1 MLILLFGT
9 PIALYKAE
17 TNITKH
23 KNKNKI
29 MKKFTISAIMA
40 MGVVVLSSA
49 AFAGTTSVN
58 YRGIASGSALA
69 ADTVVPNDT
78 VVPEQKDTVKTE
90 TDPVQFALNDT
101 IVPEQKDTVKSEP
114 VKTEPVQFALNDTVV
129 PEQKDTAA
137 PKK

>member
-1 MLILLFGT
+1 
-9 PIALYKAE
+9 
-17 TNITKH
+17 
-23 KNKNKI
+23 

-69 ADTVVPNDT
+69 DTVVPNDT

-101 IVPEQKDTVKSEP
+101 VVPEQKDTVKSEP
-114 VKTEPVQFALNDTVV
+114 VKTDPVQFALNDTVV
-129 PEQKDTAA
+129 PEQKDTVVPEKQSEGEGQNLVDTLTPA
-137 PKK
+137 KSL

>member
-1 MLILLFGT
+1 
-9 PIALYKAE
+9 
-17 TNITKH
+17 
-23 KNKNKI
+23 

-101 IVPEQKDTVKSEP
+101 VVPEQKDTVKSEP
-114 VKTEPVQFALNDTVV
+114 VKTETAPVQFALNDTVV
-129 PEQKDTAA
+129 PEQKDTVA

>member
-1 MLILLFGT
+1 
-9 PIALYKAE
+9 
-17 TNITKH
+17 
-23 KNKNKI
+23 

-69 ADTVVPNDT
+69 DTVVPNDT
-78 VVPEQKDTVKTE
+78 VVPEQKDTVKSE
-90 TDPVQFALNDT
+90 PVKTDPVQFAH
-101 IVPEQKDTVKSEP
+101 
-114 VKTEPVQFALNDTVV
+114 NDTVV

>member
-1 MLILLFGT
+1 
-9 PIALYKAE
+9 
-17 TNITKH
+17 
-23 KNKNKI
+23 

-78 VVPEQKDTVKTE
+78 VVPEQKDTVK
-90 TDPVQFALNDT
+90 
-101 IVPEQKDTVKSEP
+101 SEH
-114 VKTEPVQFALNDTVV
+114 VKTDPVQFALNDTVV
-129 PEQKDTAA
+129 PEQKDTVV
-137 PKK
+137 PET

>member
-1 MLILLFGT
+1 
-9 PIALYKAE
+9 
-17 TNITKH
+17 
-23 KNKNKI
+23 

-58 YRGIASGSALA
+58 YRGIANGSAL

-78 VVPEQKDTVKTE
+78 VVPEQKDT
-90 TDPVQFALNDT
+90 A
-101 IVPEQKDTVKSEP
+101 KSEP
-114 VKTEPVQFALNDTVV
+114 VKTEPVLFALNDTVV
-129 PEQKDTAA
+129 PEQKDTVA

>member
-1 MLILLFGT
+1 
-9 PIALYKAE
+9 
-17 TNITKH
+17 
-23 KNKNKI
+23 

-69 ADTVVPNDT
+69 DTVVPNDT
-78 VVPEQKDTVKTE
+78 VVPEQKDTAKSEPVK

-101 IVPEQKDTVKSEP
+101 VVPEQKDTVKS
-114 VKTEPVQFALNDTVV
+114 EPVQFALNDTVV
-129 PEQKDTAA
+129 PEQKDTVV
-137 PKK
+137 PEK

>member
-1 MLILLFGT
+1 
-9 PIALYKAE
+9 
-17 TNITKH
+17 
-23 KNKNKI
+23 
-29 MKKFTISAIMA
+29 

-58 YRGIASGSALA
+58 YRGIASGSAL

-101 IVPEQKDTVKSEP
+101 VVPEQKDTVK
-114 VKTEPVQFALNDTVV
+114 TDPVQFALNDTVV
-129 PEQKDTAA
+129 PEQKDTVV
-137 PKK
+137 PEK

>member
-1 MLILLFGT
+1 
-9 PIALYKAE
+9 
-17 TNITKH
+17 
-23 KNKNKI
+23 
-29 MKKFTISAIMA
+29 MA

-58 YRGIASGSALA
+58 YRGIASGSAL

-101 IVPEQKDTVKSEP
+101 VVPEQKDTV
-114 VKTEPVQFALNDTVV
+114 V
-129 PEQKDTAA
+129 PEKQSEGEGQNLVDTLTPA
-137 PKK
+137 KSL

>member
-1 MLILLFGT
+1 
-9 PIALYKAE
+9 
-17 TNITKH
+17 
-23 KNKNKI
+23 

-78 VVPEQKDTVKTE
+78 VVPEQKDT
-90 TDPVQFALNDT
+90 A
-101 IVPEQKDTVKSEP
+101 KSD
-114 VKTEPVQFALNDTVV
+114 PVQFALNDTVV
-129 PEQKDTAA
+129 PEQKDTVKSEPVKTDPVQFALNDTVVPEQKDTVVPEKQSEGEGQSLVDTLTPA
-137 PKK
+137 KSL

>member
-1 MLILLFGT
+1 
-9 PIALYKAE
+9 
-17 TNITKH
+17 
-23 KNKNKI
+23 
-29 MKKFTISAIMA
+29 MA

-101 IVPEQKDTVKSEP
+101 
-114 VKTEPVQFALNDTVV
+114 VV

-137 PKK
+137 PEKQSEGEVQSLVDTLTPAKSL

>member
-1 MLILLFGT
+1 
-9 PIALYKAE
+9 
-17 TNITKH
+17 
-23 KNKNKI
+23 

-78 VVPEQKDTVKTE
+78 VVPEQKDTAKSEPAKTE

-101 IVPEQKDTVKSEP
+101 VVPEQKDTVKSEP

-129 PEQKDTAA
+129 PEQKDTVA